1 MGTSSITHVFNEDGV
16 LLVSLQGQ
24 MDGYLEGH
32 GKELVDFIDGKKII
46 NGITPGKDLSN
57 SFNGMECL
65 AAALV
70 AHFKTSIGD
79 YYLAVPVDEMED
91 ELDDYVYRVK
101 LIKNQ
106 ITITANGKRIY
117 PKSKSSLKKSKCI
130 DKL

>member
-1 MGTSSITHVFNEDGV
+1 MGTSSITHVYNEDGF

-24 MDGYLEGH
+24 LDGYLEGH
-32 GKELVDFIDGKKII
+32 GKELIDFIDGKKII
-46 NGITPGKDLSN
+46 NGIGPGKDLSN

-70 AHFKTSIGD
+70 AHFKTSIGN
-79 YYLAVPVDEMED
+79 YYLTVPIDEMED

-106 ITITANGKRIY
+106 ITITANGKTIY
-117 PKSKSSLKKSKCI
+117 PLKKNK
-130 DKL
+130 DKRVIK